1 MTFPL
6 PSTRCAPNAPN
17 VAPQVWL
24 ASVLLAPQ
32 PSANSLPALKTCSA
46 ILSCFSYVHSA
57 APLVLTSLAGYHSVT
72 SSPQN
77 SLSMEMRPTGGSG
90 AEPQTTGT
98 ANHLPSNLPR
108 YSTALLTGPYCLT
121 SPSTTSFT
129 GVSRSAYWWAA

>member
-17 VAPQVWL
+17 VAPQVWF

-90 AEPQTTGT
+90 ADPKPPGRPTTCHRT
-98 ANHLPSNLPR
+98 CRDIRRP
-108 YSTALLTGPYCLT
+108 C
-121 SPSTTSFT
+121 SP
-129 GVSRSAYWWAA
+129 G